1 MQLEDTQYFNCESG
15 DNKMTNKHNLRLVPA
30 ATYGMVAGSVNTNYR
45 MVPGQSQFGA
55 PPVAFK
61 KPEIF
66 TKFNRIRID
75 NYFWLKDKE
84 NPLVTSYLN
93 AENEYADKVTSHTQE
108 LQVKLFDEIKSRVKE
123 DDQSSP
129 VFYNGYYYYTRT
141 EAGKQYKFYC
151 RKKEN
156 LSAKEEIM
164 FDVNELAEGKDA
176 FLFAD
181 FEVSPDNR
189 YCLYLSNDT
198 GSYAEFVLKVRNL
211 YTGIDLPGFIVTKV
225 QDAVWSNDNRTVF
238 YTVCDAA
245 LRPWQVKRHD
255 LFGNAGG
262 SVVFEETDE
271 LFIVNLQK
279 TKTDE
284 FILISSSSFS
294 TSEYYIL
301 NANTPFDDFRV
312 FMPRIKD
319 VDYGVYHHHEKFF
332 IQYKD
337 KENLNGKVYEAP
349 LKGYEDKNNW
359 TEVFAH
365 DSSTLVD
372 YLDIFEGFYAIQIRR
387 NGLTEII
394 VRGITQQFEKYIKFP
409 EPVYSVE
416 ISPLPDYNSKKL
428 RYSYVSLNRPC
439 TVFDFEPVEAISE
452 MVKETEIPGGFNP
465 DNYTVERLYATA
477 NDGTKIPM
485 SVLYKNGLKKDGSN
499 PALVYSYGAYGA
511 TSDARFISSF
521 YSLVDRGFVFALAQ
535 IRGGSDMGEQWYED
549 GKLLN
554 KKNTFTDFIA
564 CCEKLI
570 RDEYTTSSKLSV
582 MGGSAGGLLVTA
594 AANMR
599 PDLFNTVVAIVPF
612 VDVIN
617 TMLDPGLPLTVQE
630 YEEWGDPNIKEYYDY
645 MLSYSPYDNIGAYDY
660 PNMLVTGGLNDSQ
673 VGYHEPAKFV
683 AKLREFKTGDNLVLL
698 RTNMQ
703 SGHGGATGRFD
714 QMKETAFELAFI
726 LERIGITE

>member
-1 MQLEDTQYFNCESG
+1 
-15 DNKMTNKHNLRLVPA
+15 MTNKHNLRLVPA
-30 ATYGMVAGSVNTNYR
+30 ATLGMVSGSLISNYR
-45 MVPGQSQFGA
+45 MAPGQSQFGA

-61 KPEIF
+61 KAEIF
-66 TKFNRIRID
+66 TKYNHTRTD
-75 NYFWLKDKE
+75 NYYWLKDKE
-84 NPLVTSYLN
+84 NPLVTSYLK
-93 AENEYADKVTSHTQE
+93 AENEYADKVTSSTKD
-108 LQVKLFDEIKSRVKE
+108 LQNKLFDEIKSRVKE
-123 DDQSSP
+123 EDHTAP

-151 RKKEN
+151 RKKEA
-156 LSAKEEIM
+156 LSSPEEIM
-164 FDVNELAEGKDA
+164 FDVNELAAGKDA

-189 YCLYLSNDT
+189 HCIYLSNDT
-198 GSYAEFVLKVRNL
+198 GSYAEFTLKVRNL
-211 YTGIDLPGFIVTKV
+211 HTGVDVPGFEVSKV
-225 QDAVWSNDNRTVF
+225 QDAVWANDNRTVF

-245 LRPWQVKRHD
+245 LRPWQVKRQD
-255 LFGNAGG
+255 LFGNAG
-262 SVVFEETDE
+262 SNVIFEEHDE

-284 FILISSSSFS
+284 FLLISSSSFT
-294 TSEYYIL
+294 TSEYLIL
-301 NANTPFDDFRV
+301 NANTPFEDFKV
-312 FMPRIKD
+312 FMPRVKD
-319 VDYGVYHHHEKFF
+319 VDYGVYHHNQKFF

-337 KENLNGKVYEAP
+337 KNNLNGKVYEAP
-349 LKGYEDKNNW
+349 LVGYEDMANW
-359 TEVFAH
+359 TEVLAH
-365 DSSTLVD
+365 DENTLVD
-372 YLDIFEGFYAIQIRR
+372 YLDIFEGFYAIQVRR
-387 NGLTEII
+387 NGLIEII
-394 VRGITQQFEKYIKFP
+394 VRGIACQYEKYIKFP

-416 ISPLPDYNSKKL
+416 IMPLPNFYSKKL

-439 TVFDFEPVEAISE
+439 SIYDYEPKEAISE

-477 NDGTKIPM
+477 DDGTKVPM
-485 SVLYKNGLKKDGSN
+485 SVLYRNDLKKDGSN
-499 PALVYSYGAYGA
+499 PTLLYSYGAYGV

-549 GKLLN
+549 GKLLK
-554 KKNTFTDFIA
+554 KKNSFTDFIA
-564 CCEKLI
+564 CSEKLI
-570 RDEYTTSSKLSV
+570 RDEYTSASKLSI

-594 AANMR
+594 VANMR

-612 VDVIN
+612 VDVVN
-617 TMLDPGLPLTVQE
+617 TMLDPSLPLTVQE
-630 YEEWGDPNIKEYYDY
+630 YEEWGDPNVKEYYDY
-645 MLSYSPYDNIGAYDY
+645 MLSYSPYDNIGAFNY
-660 PNMLVTGGLNDSQ
+660 PNMLVTGGFNDSQ

-683 AKLREFKTGDNLVLL
+683 AKLREHKTGDNIVLL

-726 LERIGITE
+726 LERLGITE